1 MAELANYVGRDT
13 NLSGFYNSILRGIE
27 RQQEIAAKK
36 QEAEDERAR
45 QIVKGMEGE
54 LSKVSSDGLRPADIG
69 LFNQSYSKIKDSYYK
84 MLTSRTNDERLQ
96 AAAEMR
102 NAINATNN
110 LVSRSK
116 ALGKQDYDIGE
127 DIRKNAK
134 DYADNVRTLYN
145 QRINTSLDKLSPELL
160 NPQNFAR
167 RIDTSKVQGNIIK
180 MAQDIAKASDNVTP
194 SVSRMNLPSGGADV
208 VEFVREGS
216 RAAFVEGMVQQTA
229 ADPAYQ
235 AYIRENFPGLSY
247 EEAIN
252 LIADQMQEAGHLTSR
267 SGRQVIRDR
276 APSSSDGSGG
286 NSTAVGGLTLNVPVN
301 LGGRK
306 VNATRRVGTNISSV
320 TIPPVRAVDAQTG
333 QITDLTNLIGEG
345 FTKGAVVSFS
355 QIPEI
360 RNILG
365 EEEVA
370 EIQVS
375 QPNPDYAIYRLMGD
389 AGAMAAQDSGVSPN
403 IVRRFYVG
411 QDVVPRTGTNQKAIN
426 QALTTLRSGVGQE
439 STSQNNSVSSQP
451 TNATISVA
459 EQMRRAAQKK

>member
-13 NLSGFYNSILRGIE
+13 NLSGFYNSILSGI
-27 RQQEIAAKK
+27 QQQQQIAAKK
-36 QEAEDERAR
+36 QEVEDERAR

-54 LSKVSSDGLRPADIG
+54 LSKVSSEGLRTADIG
-69 LFNQSYSKIKDSYYK
+69 LFNKSYSKIKDSYYK
-84 MLTSRTNDERLQ
+84 MLTAGTNDERLQ

-102 NAINATNN
+102 NEINATNS

-116 ALGKQDYDIGE
+116 TIGKQDYDFGE
-127 DIRKNAK
+127 DIRKNPGG
-134 DYADNVRTLYN
+134 YADDVRTKFN
-145 QRINTSLDKLSPELL
+145 QRISTSLDKLSPELL

-167 RIDTSKVQGNIIK
+167 RIDTSKVQGDIIK
-180 MAQDIAKASDNVTP
+180 MAQDIAKASNNVTP

-208 VEFVREGS
+208 VEFVKEGS
-216 RAAFVEGMVQQTA
+216 REAFIEGMVQQTA

-235 AYIRENFPGLSY
+235 AYIRENFPGLSS

-252 LIADQMQEAGHLTSR
+252 LIADQMQEAGQLTDR

-276 APSSSDGSGG
+276 APSSSEGG
-286 NSTAVGGLTLNVPVN
+286 DSAAVGGLTLNVPVN

-306 VNATRRVGTNISSV
+306 VNAPRRVGTNLSSV

-355 QIPEI
+355 QVPEL
-360 RNILG
+360 RNTLG

-375 QPNPDYAIYRLMGD
+375 QPNPDYAIYRLMGE
-389 AGAMAAQDSGVSPN
+389 AGPMTAQDKGVSPN

-426 QALTTLRSGVGQE
+426 QALTTLRSGAGQE

-451 TNATISVA
+451 TDATTSVA
-459 EQMRRAAQKK
+459 EQMRRAAQNR